1 MTTKYAA
8 SKILGLSVIDLM
20 KNEKLVK
27 VAKEEFEKELEA
39 KGNYRT
45 PLLEGTNPRTTL
57 VRNLSI

>member
-8 SKILGLSVIDLM
+8 SKILGLSVLDLM
-20 KNEKLVK
+20 KNENLLE

-45 PLLEGTNPRTTL
+45 PLPEGTSPPLN
-57 VRNLSI
+57 